1 MYIELL
7 ETKLNYELCLKNISN
22 TVNNRYKGNHLTMKD
37 RPFLLAVGLWI
48 NTKIK
53 NLESNKKIWHALF
66 STF

>member
-37 RPFLLAVGLWI
+37 RPFLLAVGL
-48 NTKIK
+48 
-53 NLESNKKIWHALF
+53 
-66 STF
+66 